1 MNNIFV
7 VGTSGSG
14 KSTLAKEIASRLS
27 IPHIEMD
34 AILWLPNWEKRNPK
48 DFKRVIQK
56 LMAENK
62 RVVIDGN
69 FLGKEL
75 EPASGDTLIFLDYPR
90 LLVFSRILRRS
101 IRRLV
106 FRQKLWSG
114 NREEWKFLFSRDFD
128 LNPVL
133 FSWISHEQRRTR
145 YSEYVKSRKDIHSVT
160 FSNPRQVAQFLKDIS
175 KHID

>member
-14 KSTLAKEIASRLS
+14 KSTLAKEIANQLL

-34 AILWLPNWEKRNPK
+34 AILWLPNWQKRNSK

-56 LMAENK
+56 LMSENK

-69 FLGKEL
+69 FLGKDL
-75 EPASGDTLIFLDYPR
+75 EPLSGDTLIFLDYPR

-133 FSWISHEQRRTR
+133 FSWISHEQRRAR
-145 YSEYVKSRKDIHSVT
+145 YSQYVEKRTDLKVYRITNRKELRAFRKLLPS
-160 FSNPRQVAQFLKDIS
+160 L
-175 KHID
+175 

>member
-14 KSTLAKEIASRLS
+14 KSTLAKEIALQLS

-34 AILWLPNWEKRNPK
+34 AILWLPNWQKRNSK

-56 LMAENK
+56 LMSENK

-69 FLGKEL
+69 FLGKDL

-101 IRRLV
+101 IRRLI
-106 FRQKLWSG
+106 FKQKLWSG

-128 LNPVL
+128 INPVL
-133 FSWISHEQRRTR
+133 FSWISHEQRRAR
-145 YSEYVKSRKDIHSVT
+145 YSEYVEKRTDLKVYRITNRKELRAFRKRLPS
-160 FSNPRQVAQFLKDIS
+160 L
-175 KHID
+175 